1 MNFFKDDKNGLNRP
15 EYNVF
20 GHRGSE
26 KPLHGRFETK
36 NFVLSI
42 FRIRERDSTRVVGI
56 TVFILVILIHLWLIF
71 DLIKQVKQPSKSK
84 PEVIQIS
91 LIAPPSPLKKQDS
104 ASAPTPSA
112 VFASPKQPKTINQKK
127 LEPEKPLKV
136 VKKKI
141 IEPQKPVE
149 KPKLFEEKVPQIT
162 QIPVTESPAPE
173 QHQETLNHQEN
184 LATPAPQPHPIS
196 PPTIKEDEKATCTV
210 CPTLKYKKDWQER
223 GWQGR
228 VVLKFQLTADGL
240 AENITVISSSGH
252 ELLDEAAINNI
263 KESRFT
269 PSSTGNTRT
278 VTKPI
283 NFKLIKE

>member
-20 GHRGSE
+20 GHKEPE
-26 KPLHGRFETK
+26 KSLNAHFEPKQNTT
-36 NFVLSI
+36 LSI
-42 FRIRERDSTRVVGI
+42 FRERNNTRVVGI
-56 TVFILVILIHLWLIF
+56 TVFILVILIHLWLIL
-71 DLIKQVKQPSKSK
+71 DLMKHEQQPITRK
-84 PEVIQIS
+84 PEIIEIS
-91 LIAPPSPLKKQDS
+91 LIASPSHLQKHDS
-104 ASAPTPSA
+104 TSTASSSVAPI
-112 VFASPKQPKTINQKK
+112 SPKQPKTINPKQLASEK
-127 LEPEKPLKV
+127 LLKV

-141 IEPQKPVE
+141 IESQKPVE
-149 KPKLFEEKVPQIT
+149 KPTILEEKAPQIT
-162 QIPVTESPAPE
+162 PIPVTESPVVE
-173 QHQETLNHQEN
+173 QHHETQKPQEN
-184 LATPAPQPHPIS
+184 SAIPTPQPPPIT

-269 PSSTGNTRT
+269 PSNTGNTRT